1 MKRLRR
7 LTFVIALGII
17 TAISLGSCGGKTSSE
32 AEEAEGTEQAEHP
45 QDDSEAEHP
54 TDAAADSTEHP
65 SDSASAE

>member
-7 LTFVIALGII
+7 LSFVIALGII

-45 QDDSEAEHP
+45 QDASDAEHP
-54 TDAAADSTEHP
+54 TDADSSEHP
-65 SDSASAE
+65 SDSTSAE